1 MSDNTLKLI
10 LLVLFAM
17 LLASCGGESN
27 GQQGNSRGE
36 GIRIPTVEAVASMY
50 GSLPLEERLT
60 GSVKARNQ
68 IEIFPEISAQITQV
82 LVNDGDRVEE
92 GQVLVRLRD
101 SEIRERLNQATSG
114 YQIAIAQ
121 VRQAENNLN
130 QAESNLRRVRQLAER
145 DLGSAAEL
153 EQIEAELESAKAS
166 LQLAIAQREQA
177 SSVVSERRTALG
189 NTEIK
194 APISGVVGQRNAEV
208 GQQVGPGTRLFEI
221 GDTDLMRVRVMLTEQ
236 MLGYIDNDQNVL
248 ISTPS
253 LPDTLL
259 RARVSRISPF
269 LNPVSHTTH
278 AEIDVDNRDGL
289 LLPGMFVTVD
299 ILYGDSEKATLIPN
313 SAIYR
318 HPRDGTIGVYV
329 AGSIGTELDFEED
342 ERPEVF
348 GPTSVEFRQIDVVA
362 RGRMMSGVH
371 GIDEDQWVVTL
382 GHNLITSRN
391 ATQAVIRAT
400 EWDHIIDLQQMQS
413 RDLLNMIREKIARRN
428 GSSGSGA

>member
-1 MSDNTLKLI
+1 MSVNSLN
-10 LLVLFAM
+10 LLF
-17 LLASCGGESN
+17 LALSVIFIVSCSGDSS
-27 GQQGNSRGE
+27 GQQGNSRGD
-36 GIRIPTVEAVASMY
+36 GVRIPTVEAVVSMY

-60 GSVKARNQ
+60 GSVRARNQ
-68 IEIFPEISAQITQV
+68 VEIYPEISARITQV
-82 LVNDGDRVEE
+82 LVNDGDRVEQ

-101 SEIRERLNQATSG
+101 SEISERLNQATSG
-114 YQIAIAQ
+114 FQIAVAQ
-121 VRQAENNLN
+121 VRQAENSLS
-130 QAESNLRRVRQLAER
+130 QAESNLRRVRQLADR

-153 EQIEAELESAKAS
+153 ERLEAEVESAKAS
-166 LQLAIAQREQA
+166 LQLAVAQREQA

-194 APISGVVGQRNAEV
+194 APISGVVGRRSAEI
-208 GQQVGPGTRLFEI
+208 GQQVGPGSRLFEI
-221 GDTDLMRVRVMLTEQ
+221 GDTDMMRVRVMLTEQ
-236 MLGYIDNDQNVL
+236 MLGYVSTGQTVL
-248 ISTPS
+248 ITTPS

-259 RARVSRISPF
+259 RASVSRISPF

-278 AEIDVDNRDGL
+278 AEIDVDNSDGL

-299 ILYGDSEKATLIPN
+299 ILYGDSESATLIPN

-318 HPRDGTIGVYV
+318 HPRDGSIGVYV
-329 AGSIGTELDFEED
+329 AGSSGTELEFEDD

-371 GIDEDQWVVTL
+371 GVDEDQWVVTL

-400 EWDHIIDLQQMQS
+400 EWEHIIDLQQMQS
-413 RDLLNMIREKIARRN
+413 RDLLNLIREKIARRN
-428 GSSGSGA
+428 GSRGSGA

>member
-1 MSDNTLKLI
+1 MSDNTLKL
-10 LLVLFAM
+10 LLFILFAM

-428 GSSGSGA
+428 GSSSSGA

>member
-1 MSDNTLKLI
+1 MSVNSLN
-10 LLVLFAM
+10 LLF
-17 LLASCGGESN
+17 LALSVIFIVSCSGDSS
-27 GQQGNSRGE
+27 GQQGNSRGD
-36 GIRIPTVEAVASMY
+36 GVRIPTVEAVVSMY

-60 GSVKARNQ
+60 GSVRARNQ
-68 IEIFPEISAQITQV
+68 VEIYPEISARITQV
-82 LVNDGDRVEE
+82 LVNDGDRVEQ

-101 SEIRERLNQATSG
+101 SEISERLNQATSG
-114 YQIAIAQ
+114 FQIAVAQ
-121 VRQAENNLN
+121 VRQAENSLS
-130 QAESNLRRVRQLAER
+130 QAESNLRRVRQLADR

-153 EQIEAELESAKAS
+153 ERLEAEVESAKAS
-166 LQLAIAQREQA
+166 LQLAVAQREQA

-194 APISGVVGQRNAEV
+194 APISGVVGRRSAEI
-208 GQQVGPGTRLFEI
+208 GQQVGPGSRLFEI
-221 GDTDLMRVRVMLTEQ
+221 GDTDMMRVRVMLTEQ
-236 MLGYIDNDQNVL
+236 MLGYVSTGQTVL
-248 ISTPS
+248 ITTPS

-259 RARVSRISPF
+259 RASVSRISPF

-278 AEIDVDNRDGL
+278 AEIDVDNSDGL

-299 ILYGDSEKATLIPN
+299 ILYGDSEQATLIPN

-318 HPRDGTIGVYV
+318 HPRDGSIGVYV
-329 AGSIGTELDFEED
+329 AGSIGTELEFEDD

-371 GIDEDQWVVTL
+371 GVDEDQWVVTL

-400 EWDHIIDLQQMQS
+400 EWEHIIDLQQMQS
-413 RDLLNMIREKIARRN
+413 RDLLNLIREKIARRN
-428 GSSGSGA
+428 GSRGSGA

>member
-1 MSDNTLKLI
+1 MSVNSLKLLFLA
-10 LLVLFAM
+10 LLIFFLV
-17 LLASCGGESN
+17 SCSGDSS
-27 GQQGNSRGE
+27 GQQNNSRGD
-36 GIRIPTVEAVASMY
+36 GVRIPTVEAVASMY

-60 GSVKARNQ
+60 GSVRARNQ
-68 IEIFPEISAQITQV
+68 VEIYPEISAQITQV
-82 LVNDGDRVEE
+82 LVNDGDRVEQ

-114 YQIAIAQ
+114 FQIAIAQ
-121 VRQAENNLN
+121 VRQAENSLN
-130 QAESNLRRVRQLAER
+130 QAESNLRRVRQLADR

-153 EQIEAELESAKAS
+153 ERLEAEVESAKAS
-166 LQLAIAQREQA
+166 LQLAVAQREQA
-177 SSVVSERRTALG
+177 SSVVSERRTALEH
-189 NTEIK
+189 TEIK
-194 APISGVVGQRNAEV
+194 APISGVVGQRNAEI
-208 GQQVGPGTRLFEI
+208 GQQVSPGTFLFEI
-221 GDTDLMRVRVMLTEQ
+221 GDTELMRVRVMLTEQ
-236 MLGYIDNDQNVL
+236 MLGYISTDQNVL
-248 ISTPS
+248 ITTPS

-259 RARVSRISPF
+259 RAKVSRISPF

-278 AEIDVDNRDGL
+278 AEIDVENKEGL

-299 ILYGDSEKATLIPN
+299 ILYGDSENATLIPN

-318 HPRDGTIGVYV
+318 HPRDGTVGVYV
-329 AGSIGTELDFEED
+329 AGSIGTELEFDD
-342 ERPEVF
+342 DDRPEVF
-348 GPTSVEFRQIDVVA
+348 GPTPVEFRQINVVA

-400 EWDHIIDLQQMQS
+400 EWEHIIDLQQMQS

-428 GSSGSGA
+428 GSGGSGA

>member
-1 MSDNTLKLI
+1 M
-10 LLVLFAM
+10 V
-17 LLASCGGESN
+17 LASCSGDNSGEKN
-27 GQQGNSRGE
+27 YTRGE
-36 GIRIPTVEAVASMY
+36 GTRIPTVEAVASMY

-60 GSVKARNQ
+60 GSVRARNQ
-68 IEIFPEISAQITQV
+68 IDIFPEISAQVTQV
-82 LVNDGDRVEE
+82 LVNDGDRVDE

-114 YQIAIAQ
+114 YQIAVAQ
-121 VRQAENNLN
+121 VRQAENNLS

-153 EQIEAELESAKAS
+153 EQLEAELESAKAS
-166 LQLAIAQREQA
+166 LQLAVAQREQA

-194 APISGVVGQRNAEV
+194 APISGVVGQRDAEV
-208 GQQVGPGTRLFEI
+208 GQQVGPGARLFEI

-236 MLGYIDNDQNVL
+236 MLGYIETDQNVL
-248 ISTPS
+248 ITTPS
-253 LPDTLL
+253 QPDTLL

-278 AEIDVDNRDGL
+278 AEIDVDNMDGL

-329 AGSIGTELDFEED
+329 AGSIGMELDFED
-342 ERPEVF
+342 DVRPEVF

-371 GIDEDQWVVTL
+371 GIEEDQWVVTL

-400 EWDHIIDLQQMQS
+400 EWEHIIDLQKMQS
-413 RDLLNMIREKIARRN
+413 RDLLTMIREKIARRN
-428 GSSGSGA
+428 GNSASDA

>member
-1 MSDNTLKLI
+1 MPDNTLKL
-10 LLVLFAM
+10 LSLFLFALVLT
-17 LLASCGGESN
+17 SCSGDSN
-27 GQQGNSRGE
+27 GQKNDSRGE

-60 GSVKARNQ
+60 GSVRARNQ
-68 IEIFPEISAQITQV
+68 IEIFPEITAQITQV
-82 LVNDGDRVEE
+82 LVNDGERVEQ

-101 SEIRERLNQATSG
+101 TEIRERLNQAASG
-114 YQIAIAQ
+114 FQIAVAQ
-121 VRQAENNLN
+121 VRQAENNVS

-153 EQIEAELESAKAS
+153 ERLEAGVESARAS

-177 SSVVSERRTALG
+177 SSIVSERRTALE

-194 APISGVVGQRNAEV
+194 APISGIVGQRNAEV
-208 GQQVGPGTRLFEI
+208 GQQVSPGTRLFEI
-221 GDTDLMRVRVMLTEQ
+221 GDTDLMRVRVVLTEQ
-236 MLGYIDNDQNVL
+236 MLGYIETDQNVL
-248 ISTPS
+248 ITTPS

-329 AGSIGTELDFEED
+329 AGSIGTELDFDDD
-342 ERPEVF
+342 ERPEVY
-348 GPTSVEFRQIDVVA
+348 GPTPVEFRQINVVA

-371 GIDEDQWVVTL
+371 GIDEDQWVITL

-400 EWDHIIDLQQMQS
+400 EWEHIIDLQQMQS

-428 GSSGSGA
+428 GSGGSGA

>member
-1 MSDNTLKLI
+1 MSGNSLKL
-10 LLVLFAM
+10 L
-17 LLASCGGESN
+17 LLAQLVFFLVSCSGDSS
-27 GQQGNSRGE
+27 GQQNNSRGD
-36 GIRIPTVEAVASMY
+36 GVRIPTVEAVASMY

-60 GSVKARNQ
+60 GSVRARNQ
-68 IEIFPEISAQITQV
+68 VEIYPEISAQITQV
-82 LVNDGDRVEE
+82 LVNDGDRVEK

-121 VRQAENNLN
+121 VRQAENSLN
-130 QAESNLRRVRQLAER
+130 QAESNLRRVRQLADR

-153 EQIEAELESAKAS
+153 ERLEAEVESAKAS
-166 LQLAIAQREQA
+166 LQLAVAQREQA
-177 SSVVSERRTALG
+177 SSVVSERRTALEH
-189 NTEIK
+189 TEIK
-194 APISGVVGQRNAEV
+194 APISGVVGQRNAEI
-208 GQQVGPGTRLFEI
+208 GQQVSPGTFLFEI
-221 GDTDLMRVRVMLTEQ
+221 GDTEMMRVRVMLTEQ
-236 MLGYIDNDQNVL
+236 MLGYISTDQNVL
-248 ISTPS
+248 IATPS

-259 RARVSRISPF
+259 RAKVSRISPF

-278 AEIDVDNRDGL
+278 AEIDVENKEGL

-299 ILYGDSEKATLIPN
+299 ILYGDSESATLIPN

-318 HPRDGTIGVYV
+318 HPRDGTVGVYV
-329 AGSIGTELDFEED
+329 AGSIGTELEFDDD

-348 GPTSVEFRQIDVVA
+348 GPTPVEFRQINVVA

-371 GIDEDQWVVTL
+371 GIDQDQWVVTL

-400 EWDHIIDLQQMQS
+400 DWEHIIDLQQMQS
-413 RDLLNMIREKIARRN
+413 RDLLDMIREKIARRN
-428 GSSGSGA
+428 GSGGSGA

>member
-36 GIRIPTVEAVASMY
+36 GIRIPTVEAVASMF